1 MQFKFT
7 QNISCTESN
16 KCSIN
21 LFEKLKVLLN
31 TDDQKTFHFSIS
43 HEAGN
48 HKIWV
53 FLYDKNGKHEGE
65 VSGKTVINNNSE
77 IKKFTGKIPTL
88 AQLKSKLV

>member
-1 MQFKFT
+1 MKFKFT
-7 QNISCTESN
+7 QNISCTDSN

-31 TDDQKTFHFSIS
+31 TDNQKTFHLSIS

-53 FLYDKNGKHEGE
+53 FLYDKAAKFESE
-65 VSGKTVINNNSE
+65 VSGKTVINN
-77 IKKFTGKIPTL
+77 KAF
-88 AQLKSKLV
+88 